1 MTQLQD
7 FLNTST
13 QALQSVAIMEEQYID
28 DASTKYEQ
36 IVTDLVAVR

>member
-13 QALQSVAIMEEQYID
+13 QALQSATVMEEQYID